1 MLPHLF
7 PRPITISS
15 LFCSVSPPWPFPTA
29 PDCQEIPP
37 AAARSVT
44 APQSYLLMAYM
55 STMVQEEE
63 QVPLPPVDVQGWLGV
78 PSTGD
83 SSALVW
89 GVGQS
94 HLPLAPLVL
103 TLTQIIIRS
112 NNTFSFYFYFF
123 KVFLKQQVLICY
135 RSMLQQSAA

>member
-1 MLPHLF
+1 M
-7 PRPITISS
+7 
-15 LFCSVSPPWPFPTA
+15 
-29 PDCQEIPP
+29 
-37 AAARSVT
+37 T

-78 PSTGD
+78 PGTGD

-94 HLPLAPLVL
+94 HLPLAQLGL

-112 NNTFSFYFYFF
+112 NNTFSFSFYFF
-123 KVFLKQQVLICY
+123 
-135 RSMLQQSAA
+135 

>member
-7 PRPITISS
+7 PWPITISS
-15 LFCSVSPPWPFPTA
+15 LFCSASPPRPFPTA

-55 STMVQEEE
+55 STMVPGGGAGTSASSGCAGLAGGTRYRGQLCPSLGCGS
-63 QVPLPPVDVQGWLGV
+63 VP
-78 PSTGD
+78 PS
-83 SSALVW
+83 SSSTCVNPDTD
-89 GVGQS
+89 QN
-94 HLPLAPLVL
+94 
-103 TLTQIIIRS
+103 QIKECI
-112 NNTFSFYFYFF
+112 FFFFF

-135 RSMLQQSAA
+135 QSVLQQSAA